1 MDNNDLLEL
10 LKELPQIADAIS
22 PMVETYKPLL
32 RSVGNTALDLLEEY
46 VGNERHYTLDATHK
60 WNQYQAYIKA
70 KQKPSPLLKNTAL
83 AFTVGG
89 LICVLGQLITDGW
102 LALGLEKEDASA
114 AASVSLV
121 FLSAVLTALGLY
133 HRLARF
139 AGAGTLVPITGF
151 ANAVVSPAVD
161 FRAEGVITGTAVKM
175 FTIAGPVIV
184 FGTAASALYGL
195 VLWLI
200 QVL

>member
-1 MDNNDLLEL
+1 MDMT
-10 LKELPQIADAIS
+10 PQ
-22 PMVETYKPLL
+22 E
-32 RSVGNTALDLLEEY
+32 
-46 VGNERHYTLDATHK
+46 
-60 WNQYQAYIKA
+60 YQAYIKE
-70 KQKPSPLLKNTAL
+70 KQDTSPLLKNVAL
-83 AFTVGG
+83 AFAVGG
-89 LICVLGQLITDGW
+89 LICVLGQLIGSAWTS
-102 LALGLEKEDASA
+102 LGLEKEDAA
-114 AASVSLV
+114 AATSVSLV

-151 ANAVVSPAVD
+151 ANSVVSPAID

-195 VLWLI
+195 ILWLI
-200 QVL
+200 DVL

>member
-1 MDNNDLLEL
+1 MDMT
-10 LKELPQIADAIS
+10 PQ
-22 PMVETYKPLL
+22 E
-32 RSVGNTALDLLEEY
+32 
-46 VGNERHYTLDATHK
+46 
-60 WNQYQAYIKA
+60 YQAYIKK
-70 KQKPSPLLKNTAL
+70 KQDTSPLLKNVAL
-83 AFTVGG
+83 AFVVGG
-89 LICVLGQLITDGW
+89 LICVLGQLIADGW
-102 LALGLEKEDASA
+102 SSLGLEKEDAAA
-114 AASVSLV
+114 AASISLV

-151 ANAVVSPAVD
+151 ANSVVSPAID

-195 VLWLI
+195 ILWLT

>member
-1 MDNNDLLEL
+1 MDMT
-10 LKELPQIADAIS
+10 PQ
-22 PMVETYKPLL
+22 E
-32 RSVGNTALDLLEEY
+32 
-46 VGNERHYTLDATHK
+46 
-60 WNQYQAYIKA
+60 YQAYIKE
-70 KQKPSPLLKNTAL
+70 KQDASPLLKNTAL
-83 AFTVGG
+83 AFAVGG
-89 LICVLGQLITDGW
+89 LICVLGQLIAEGW
-102 LALGLEKEDASA
+102 MSAGLGKEDASA

-151 ANAVVSPAVD
+151 ANSVVSPAID
-161 FRAEGVITGTAVKM
+161 FRAEGVVTGTAVKM

-195 VLWLI
+195 ILWLSD
-200 QVL
+200 VL